1 MKKILVMAVMMLS
14 SVAMFAQTE
23 AGKLTVQ
30 PKVGMNIANLT
41 DFEGS
46 KSLVGLA
53 AGAELEYGLTDMLS
67 LSAGAMFSMQGA
79 KYDTVEEGIKVE
91 AKAKLNY
98 LTVPVLANVYV
109 APGLA
114 VKLGL
119 QPAFKLSAKAK
130 AEGAGVEVEQDIDG
144 VKSMDLSVPVGVSY
158 EFSNVVLDARYNWG
172 ITKADDLC
180 KNTVFQIT
188 LGYKFAL

>member
-1 MKKILVMAVMMLS
+1 MKKILVMAVIMLS

-41 DFEGS
+41 DLDGS
-46 KSLVGLA
+46 KSLIGLA

-79 KYDTVEEGIKVE
+79 KFDEDGAE

-109 APGLA
+109 LPGLA

-130 AEGAGVEVEQDIDG
+130 AEGGGIEVEKDIDG
-144 VKSMDLSVPVGVSY
+144 VKSMELSVPVGLSY
-158 EFSNVVLDARYNWG
+158 EISNVVLDARYNWG
-172 ITKADDLC
+172 ITKADDVC
-180 KNTVFQIT
+180 KNSVFQIT

>member
-41 DFEGS
+41 DLDGS
-46 KSLVGLA
+46 KNLIGLA

-79 KYDTVEEGIKVE
+79 KVDE
-91 AKAKLNY
+91 AKVKLNY

-119 QPAFKLSAKAK
+119 QPAFKLSAKVSGG
-130 AEGAGVEVEQDIDG
+130 EGDIAVDYDIKDA
-144 VKSMDLSVPVGVSY
+144 VKSFDLSVPVGLSY
-158 EFSNVVLDARYNWG
+158 EISNVVLDARYNWG
-172 ITKADDLC
+172 ITKADNVC
-180 KNTVFQIT
+180 KNSVFQIT

>member
-41 DFEGS
+41 DLDGS
-46 KSLVGLA
+46 KSLIGLA

-79 KYDTVEEGIKVE
+79 KFDEDGVE

-109 APGLA
+109 LPGLA

-119 QPAFKLSAKAK
+119 QPAFKLRAKAK
-130 AEGAGVEVEQDIDG
+130 AEGGGIEVEKDIDG
-144 VKSMDLSVPVGVSY
+144 VKSMELSVPVGLSY
-158 EFSNVVLDARYNWG
+158 EISNVVLDARYNWG
-172 ITKADDLC
+172 ITKADDVC
-180 KNTVFQIT
+180 KNSVFQIT

>member
-1 MKKILVMAVMMLS
+1 MKKILVIVVMMLS
-14 SVAMFAQTE
+14 SAAMFAQTT

-41 DFEGS
+41 DLDGS
-46 KSLVGLA
+46 KSLIGLA

-79 KYDTVEEGIKVE
+79 KFDEDGAE

-109 APGLA
+109 LPGLA

-130 AEGAGVEVEQDIDG
+130 AEGGGIEVEQTIARADYIHPYSACLHKDNFYATQFHPE
-144 VKSMDLSVPVGVSY
+144 KSGKVG
-158 EFSNVVLDARYNWG
+158 EQIL
-172 ITKADDLC
+172 
-180 KNTVFQIT
+180 KNF
-188 LGYKFAL
+188 LEL